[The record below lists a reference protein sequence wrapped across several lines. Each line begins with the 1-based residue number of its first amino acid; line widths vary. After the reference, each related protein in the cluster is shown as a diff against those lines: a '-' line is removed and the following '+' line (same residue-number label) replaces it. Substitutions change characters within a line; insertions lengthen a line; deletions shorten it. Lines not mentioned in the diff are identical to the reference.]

1 MRRSISKTQP
11 VMLAFFRAEDGAVT
25 VDWVVVFAAAT
36 GLAIAT
42 LELGQSG
49 LSVYSEN
56 VRDEV
61 QAPYFHTSWTQ

>member
-1 MRRSISKTQP
+1 
-11 VMLAFFRAEDGAVT
+11 MLAFLRAENGAVT
-25 VDWVVVFAAAT
+25 VDWVVVCAAAT